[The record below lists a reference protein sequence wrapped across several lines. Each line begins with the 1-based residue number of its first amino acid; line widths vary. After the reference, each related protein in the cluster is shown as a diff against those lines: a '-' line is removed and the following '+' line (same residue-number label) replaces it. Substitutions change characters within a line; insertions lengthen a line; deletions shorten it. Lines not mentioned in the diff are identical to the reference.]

1 MGFPGNPKTRKI
13 EGHTNNRESIAYYL
27 ETRHPNHF
35 KLFNLTEEEYDTLL
49 FANSVLTPVSFHPQV
64 AHYSFTGY
72 SSPSLGLLFRILLDM
87 EAYLA
92 ASEDNVAVV
101 HDFEGTGRS
110 IMVSAAF
117 IRWMGWLPSTNESL
131 VMCLTRRNLPQEA
144 MLPSQLRFLDYFE
157 SIMQGNR
164 PSAENL
170 RLTRITVSSLPG
182 VENGTVAPV
191 IEVSERVWLHFRCLT
206 GTKSCSAA
214 IEKGAKTAVLS
225 LLFMKMRQSC
235 LSQIVWYR

>member
-64 AHYSFTGY
+64 THYSFTGY

-182 VENGTVAPV
+182 VENGTVAPI
-191 IEVSERVWLHFRCLT
+191 IEVSERVWLHFRCLI